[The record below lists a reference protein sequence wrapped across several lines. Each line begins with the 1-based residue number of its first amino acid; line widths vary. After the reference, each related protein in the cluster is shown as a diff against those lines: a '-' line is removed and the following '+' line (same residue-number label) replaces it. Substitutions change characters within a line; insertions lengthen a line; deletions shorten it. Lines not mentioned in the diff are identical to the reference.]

1 MTKEEWVEFFE
12 AVNGRIPTAQEFQ
25 EAKEKG
31 EFSIHIESINKVNNL
46 EEANSTVSNSTYTV
60 CPKCNCKNENGSI
73 FCPNCGTKMD
83 GTGMINTASNIAGS
97 IADRINSFTGGEGV
111 VELKM
116 RDLFSQVFK
125 KHTREEAENIFACGS
140 KTTTPLPENISKE
153 WPKPWYFARVF
164 LLLLVSS
171 FMLYF
176 IYVTW
181 FNRIAFPGLMFVAA
195 LTGAMP
201 VLFFYFECNSPR
213 NIDIMTVFEIFFI
226 GGILSLVITHVLT
239 TIFPSGAGELV
250 PSMMTGLI
258 EELAKILATGYFI
271 SKFKYK
277 RYIFNGLLIGGAV
290 GAGFAVFE
298 TAGYI
303 FNSSLL
309 PFQMEDQLI
318 YVFNMNPQN
327 AVTNAILR
335 GLLAFGGHVAWAAI
349 SGAGIR
355 MVLKKQQEFTWSSIF
370 TGESLRFLIL
380 VIILHGAWDTDII
393 STLFLQYI
401 ALGILAWIIIF
412 IIINRALK
420 EINDLSV
427 ENNPSVNLV
436 ENK

>member
-1 MTKEEWVEFFE
+1 
-12 AVNGRIPTAQEFQ
+12 
-25 EAKEKG
+25 
-31 EFSIHIESINKVNNL
+31 
-46 EEANSTVSNSTYTV
+46 
-60 CPKCNCKNENGSI
+60 
-73 FCPNCGTKMD
+73 
-83 GTGMINTASNIAGS
+83 
-97 IADRINSFTGGEGV
+97 
-111 VELKM
+111 
-116 RDLFSQVFK
+116 
-125 KHTREEAENIFACGS
+125 
-140 KTTTPLPENISKE
+140 
-153 WPKPWYFARVF
+153 
-164 LLLLVSS
+164 
-171 FMLYF
+171 
-176 IYVTW
+176 
-181 FNRIAFPGLMFVAA
+181 MFVAA

-226 GGILSLVITHVLT
+226 GGILSLLITHVLLQ
-239 TIFPSGAGELV
+239 IFPSGTGKLI

-303 FNSSLL
+303 FNSSLV
-309 PFQMEDQLI
+309 PFQMENQI
-318 YVFNMNPQN
+318 VHVFNMNPQN
-327 AVTNAILR
+327 AVTIAIIR

-349 SGAGIR
+349 SGAGIM

-380 VIILHGAWDTDII
+380 VIVLHGAWDTDII

-427 ENNPSVNLV
+427 ENNPSANLV
-436 ENK
+436 KNE